1 MKFSFSTI
9 TLVLLTSLISGCNPA
24 TSTTAVEPIRPVKLM
39 TIDPI
44 GSAQARTFPAKIEAN
59 QEANLSFRIA
69 GQVIALPLLEGQTVQ
84 KGELLAQM
92 DDRDAQNALLNREAN
107 YDLTHADFK
116 RKTQLFKQKLISQA
130 EFDNAQAELK
140 SSKAAL
146 ANAKDNLSY
155 TQLHA
160 PFTGIIA
167 KRIINN
173 HQIVQANQ
181 AVLTLQKNATIDAV
195 IQVPETLAASIKDYD
210 EARARI
216 AQITFNAKP
225 EHHYP
230 VTLKEYSTE
239 VTPGS
244 QTYAATFSLQQ
255 PDDINVFPGMS
266 ATLTLDLVK
275 ADHSHNAIVL
285 PQTAIA
291 KRDSDNASIVWI
303 FDEKNQTV
311 HASKVVIGTVHS
323 NGIEVLSGLKSGE
336 RVVVAGIQHLSDD
349 MKVKALRWQRG
360 V

>member
-1 MKFSFSTI
+1 MKTSFSTI
-9 TLVLLTSLISGCNPA
+9 TLVLLASLISGCNPA
-24 TSTTAVEPIRPVKLM
+24 TSNVIIDPIRPVKLM
-39 TIDPI
+39 TIDNAV
-44 GSAQARTFPAKIEAN
+44 SKQTRVFPAKVEAN

-84 KGELLAQM
+84 KGELLAQL

-107 YDLTHADFK
+107 YDLIHADFK
-116 RKTQLFKQKLISQA
+116 RKTQLLKQKLISQA
-130 EFDNAQAELK
+130 EFDSAKAELK
-140 SSKAAL
+140 SSRAAL
-146 ANAKDNLSY
+146 ANAQDNVSY

-160 PFTGIIA
+160 PFTGTIA

-181 AVLTLQKNATIDAV
+181 AVLTLQKNATIDVV

-210 EARARI
+210 EARARL
-216 AQITFNAKP
+216 AQISFSAKP
-225 EHHYP
+225 NHHYP

-244 QTYAATFSLQQ
+244 QTYAATFSLKQ
-255 PDDINVFPGMS
+255 PEDLNVFPGMS
-266 ATLTLDLVK
+266 AELTLDLVK
-275 ADHSHNAIVL
+275 ADHSRSPILL

-291 KRDSDNASIVWI
+291 KRDSDNASIVWV
-303 FDEKNQTV
+303 FNEDTQTV
-311 HASKVVIGTVHS
+311 HASIVSIGAVHS
-323 NGIEVLSGLKSGE
+323 KGIEVLSGLKPGE
-336 RVVVAGIQHLSDD
+336 RIVVAGIQHLSDD